1 MPDKMSDNDKL
12 RIDKWLWAARFFKTR
27 SLAATA
33 VTGGK
38 IHLNKQRVK
47 CSHLVELGDEVR
59 IRKGQ
64 EEFVVHV
71 HGVFPKRR
79 AAKDAQMMY
88 EETTESMEAR
98 KEMSSQMKLLAQ
110 QSPGLQRRPNKK
122 ERRNII
128 RFIRKSDS

>member
-1 MPDKMSDNDKL
+1 MSADEKL

-38 IHLNKQRVK
+38 IHINSQRVK
-47 CSHLVELGDEVR
+47 CSYPVGPDDEIR

-64 EEFVVHV
+64 EEFIVHV
-71 HGVFPKRR
+71 REVFPKRR
-79 AAKDAQMMY
+79 AAKEAQRMY
-88 EETTESMEAR
+88 EETPESMEAR

-110 QSPGLQRRPNKK
+110 QSPHAKRRPNKK
-122 ERRNII
+122 ERRHII
-128 RFIRKSDS
+128 QFIRKGDS